1 MANIPLVVY
10 RHVSAQLATLKGG
23 VSGVK
28 FSPKPVLQS
37 VTQLTHNLVVSKS
50 ILSIFTY
57 LQLLQFHNI
66 LGPGARW
73 LRWQSKGG
81 EERHRAS
88 ICLMPLNRP
97 L

>member
-1 MANIPLVVY
+1 MANILVVVY
-10 RHVSAQLATLKGG
+10 RHVTAQLATLRRCVGRKIFTKTGSSKCYSTDAQ
-23 VSGVK
+23 SGRLKVH
-28 FSPKPVLQS
+28 
-37 VTQLTHNLVVSKS
+37 T
-50 ILSIFTY
+50 IFTY

-88 ICLMPLNRP
+88 ICLILI